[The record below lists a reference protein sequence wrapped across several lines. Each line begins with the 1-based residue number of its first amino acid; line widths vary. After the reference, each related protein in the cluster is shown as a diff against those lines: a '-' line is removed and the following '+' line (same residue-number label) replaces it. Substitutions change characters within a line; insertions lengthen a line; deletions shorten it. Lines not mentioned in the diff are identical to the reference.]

1 MRSAFS
7 TCSRGPTPTRAARL
21 AALARSGRRRF
32 ALLLALTAACS
43 SSNPAAPSNPGG
55 SNSVTSLRTTDTR
68 VGTGAEAVN
77 GRTLTVNYTGWL
89 YDQNA
94 AGNKGAQF
102 DTSAG
107 RGPFAFLLGG
117 GRVISGWDQGLVGMR
132 VGGLRTLVIPASLG
146 YGAAGTTGIPGNSAL
161 VFDVELLNVQ

>member
-1 MRSAFS
+1 MRRDL
-7 TCSRGPTPTRAARL
+7 TI
-21 AALARSGRRRF
+21 
-32 ALLLALTAACS
+32 LLLTLLAVTAGACG

-55 SNSVTSLRTTDTR
+55 SNSVTSLRITDTR
-68 VGTGAEAVN
+68 VGTGTEATN

-102 DTSAG
+102 DTSTG
-107 RGPFAFLLGG
+107 RGPFQFPLGA
-117 GRVISGWDQGLVGMR
+117 GRVISGWDQGFVGMR
-132 VGGLRTLVIPASLG
+132 VGGLRTLVIPASLA
-146 YGAAGTTGIPGNSAL
+146 YGSSGTSGIPPSSAL

>member
-1 MRSAFS
+1 MP
-7 TCSRGPTPTRAARL
+7 RGFLVIL
-21 AALARSGRRRF
+21 AAL
-32 ALLLALTAACS
+32 LAITTVACG

-55 SNSVTSLRTTDTR
+55 SNSVTSLRITDTR
-68 VGTGAEAVN
+68 VGTGTEAAN

-94 AGNKGAQF
+94 AANKGTQF
-102 DTSAG
+102 DTSVG
-107 RGPFAFLLGG
+107 RGPFPFVLGQ

-146 YGAAGTTGIPGNSAL
+146 YGASGTTGIPGNSAL